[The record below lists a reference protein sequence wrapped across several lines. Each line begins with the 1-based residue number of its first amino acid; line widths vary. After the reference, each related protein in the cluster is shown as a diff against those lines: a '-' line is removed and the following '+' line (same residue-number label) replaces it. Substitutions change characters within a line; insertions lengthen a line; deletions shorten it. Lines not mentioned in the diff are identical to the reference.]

1 LARLA
6 LRDRRPPLLPPSRH
20 QGAAAHGLGED
31 GVRRLGAFVGSAGRL
46 LDQALAHARIP
57 RAEAYVTN
65 ALKHFAFTRRGERRI
80 HDRPS
85 RHEIEACKPWLGA
98 ELDAEPPEIDVLLG
112 ATAA

>member
-1 LARLA
+1 M
-6 LRDRRPPLLPPSRH
+6 
-20 QGAAAHGLGED
+20 
-31 GVRRLGAFVGSAGRL
+31 
-46 LDQALAHARIP
+46 
-57 RAEAYVTN
+57 TN